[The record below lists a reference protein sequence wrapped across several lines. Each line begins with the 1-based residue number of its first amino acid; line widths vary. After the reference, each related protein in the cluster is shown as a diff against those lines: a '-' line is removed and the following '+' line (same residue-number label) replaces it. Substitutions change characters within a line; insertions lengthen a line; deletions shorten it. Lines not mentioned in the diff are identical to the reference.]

1 MALSFAIPALRT
13 IRREITALGT
23 ISRLLR
29 GGRAIPVLL
38 ALGLGACA
46 GAGEKNVVETTAIV
60 SAPAKDV
67 ATVDFAKKEFTPAD
81 PGPVGTSTLE
91 VYERGHERDQNYVRY
106 LASIGQT
113 ARESSL
119 AGDTL
124 TIKVGVAGRV
134 VAGPK
139 GSAGNIT
146 LPVRIAVAKQFGGT
160 GPLYSQLFKIQ
171 VTLAAPTFG
180 ELQSGLT
187 DRHQAPQ
194 DNRSSSWASTRGRA
208 SRRATVAAEPARV
221 PRASSVPAA

>member
-13 IRREITALGT
+13 IRREITTLGT
-23 ISRLLR
+23 ISRLLL

-46 GAGEKNVVETTAIV
+46 GVSEKNVVESSAIV
-60 SAPAKDV
+60 SAPAKDP
-67 ATVDFAKKEFTPAD
+67 AAVDFAKKDTYCP
-81 PGPVGTSTLE
+81 PVQVRSGTSTLE

-113 ARESSL
+113 ARECTL
-119 AGDTL
+119 VGDTL

-146 LPVRIAVAKQFGGT
+146 LPIRIAVAKQFGGT
-160 GPLYSQLFKIQ
+160 GPLYSQLFKIP

-180 ELQSGLT
+180 ANYNQVYEQIVV
-187 DRHQAPQ
+187 QAPPQ
-194 DNRSSSWASTRGRA
+194 DRNLIIFVGFD
-208 SRRATVAAEPARV
+208 EGPGK
-221 PRASSVPAA
+221 